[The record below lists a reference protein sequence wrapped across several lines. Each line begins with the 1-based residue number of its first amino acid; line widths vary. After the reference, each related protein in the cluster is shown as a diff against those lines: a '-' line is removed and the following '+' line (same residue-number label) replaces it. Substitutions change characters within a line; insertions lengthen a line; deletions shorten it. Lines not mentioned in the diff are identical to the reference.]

1 MKKIIILL
9 LFTLTRC
16 GSQQSEHSVVV
27 KADALIHRD
36 YCEKKA
42 LSEYEKF
49 FIKAGLVDIQK
60 LDPRVRVELKYST
73 NDNLFGFDAYG
84 DLEKAY
90 LQKDVAQKLVN
101 AQEYLNKDM
110 SGACLIIFDAAR
122 PQSVQQI
129 IWDSLKMPFKEKIK
143 YASNPKLGSLHNF
156 GAAVD
161 ISIVDKNGKELDMGS
176 PFDFIGE
183 LSYPTSEEKL
193 LKEGK
198 LTRQQVDNRK
208 LLRSV
213 MRKAGFF
220 NIQTEW
226 WHFNSC
232 TREQAMKKY
241 KIIE

>member
-1 MKKIIILL
+1 MKKIIVLV
-9 LFTLTRC
+9 LFTLTGC
-16 GSQQSEHSVVV
+16 GSHQSEHSVVV

-36 YCEKKA
+36 YCEKKT

-49 FIKAGLVDIQK
+49 FIKAGLVDVQK
-60 LDPRVRVELKYST
+60 LDPRVRVKLKYST
-73 NDNLFGFDAYG
+73 TDNLFGFDAYG

-101 AQEYLNKDM
+101 AQEYLNM
-110 SGACLIIFDAAR
+110 NMPGTCLIIFDAAR
-122 PQSVQQI
+122 PRSVQQI
-129 IWDSLKMPFKEKIK
+129 IWDSLKMPFEEKIK
-143 YASNPKLGSLHNF
+143 YASNPKLGGLHNF

-161 ISIVDKNGKELDMGS
+161 VSIVDKNGKELDMGS
-176 PFDFIGE
+176 PFDFMGE
-183 LSYPTSEEKL
+183 LSYPENEAKL

-198 LTRQQVDNRK
+198 LTQQQVNDRK

-213 MRKAGFF
+213 MYKAGFF

-232 TREQAMKKY
+232 TREQAMVKY

>member
-9 LFTLTRC
+9 LFTLTGC
-16 GSQQSEHSVVV
+16 GGQQSEHSVVV
-27 KADALIHRD
+27 KADVLIHRD

-42 LSEYEKF
+42 LSEYERA

-60 LDPRVRVELKYST
+60 LNPRIKVYLKYST
-73 NDNLFGFDAYG
+73 KDNLFGFDVYG

-101 AQEYLNKDM
+101 AQEYLDKVM

-122 PQSVQQI
+122 PPHVQQI

-161 ISIVDKNGKELDMGS
+161 ISIVDKNDKELDMGS

-183 LSYPTSEEKL
+183 LSYPRSEAKL

-198 LTRQQVDNRK
+198 LTQQQLDNRK

-213 MRKAGFF
+213 MHKAGFF

-232 TREQAMKKY
+232 TREQAIKKY